1 MADKLIFFVDDEPMF
16 INLLEYT
23 FKCRN
28 GYVTK
33 TFNNGEE
40 CIEHLSMK
48 PDLVVVDFFL
58 QSDKSQMTGL
68 DVVKV
73 IKNTYPDMPI
83 VILSGND
90 DKEVIEESKAA
101 GVEKYIIKDGYFID
115 NLIECISKILPVDA
129 S

>member
-1 MADKLIFFVDDEPMF
+1 MPDKLIFFVDDEPMF

-33 TFNNGEE
+33 TFSNGEE
-40 CIEHLSMK
+40 CVEHLSMK

-58 QSDKSQMTGL
+58 QGNGLQMTGL
-68 DVVKV
+68 DVVRTVK
-73 IKNTYPDMPI
+73 KSYPDLPV

-90 DKEVIEESKAA
+90 DDQIIAESKAA

-115 NLIECISKILPVDA
+115 NLIECVSTILPVNA

>member
-40 CIEHLSMK
+40 CIQCLSMN

-58 QSDKSQMTGL
+58 QGHGTQMTGL
-68 DVVKV
+68 DVVKE
-73 IKNTYPDMPI
+73 IKKINPDIPV

-90 DKEVIEESKAA
+90 DDDTIEESKTA
-101 GVEKYIIKDGYFID
+101 GVESYIIKDGYFID
-115 NLIECISKILPVDA
+115 NLVDCVSKILPL
-129 S
+129 